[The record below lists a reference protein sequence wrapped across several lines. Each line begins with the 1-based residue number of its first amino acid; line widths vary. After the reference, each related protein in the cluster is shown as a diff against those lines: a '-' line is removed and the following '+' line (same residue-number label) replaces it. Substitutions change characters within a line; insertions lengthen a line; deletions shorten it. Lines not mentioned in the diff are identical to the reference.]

1 MQCISCGK
9 KLNEDDKVCPKC
21 GKSQPLAET
30 NNLTRWP
37 ILKSLAPICLLIGLV
52 IVPLGLTG
60 LIFLIFLAIEKELK
74 LLEVILGIANILF
87 ITVLPFILAFIFKNI
102 K

>member
-21 GKSQPLAET
+21 GKNQPLAET

-37 ILKSLAPICLLIGLV
+37 VLKSLAPICLLIGLV

-60 LIFLIFLAIEKELK
+60 LIFLIFLAIQKDLK
-74 LLEVILGIANILF
+74 ILEVILGLANILF
-87 ITVLPFILAFIFKNI
+87 ITTLPFILALIFKNI

>member
-9 KLNEDDKVCPKC
+9 KLADDEKICPKC
-21 GKSQPLAET
+21 GKKQPLADT
-30 NNLTRWP
+30 NNLTRFP
-37 ILKSLAPICLLIGLV
+37 VLKSLAPICLLIGLV

-60 LIFLIFLAIEKELK
+60 IIFLIFLAIQKDLK
-74 LLEVILGIANILF
+74 ILEVILGLANILF
-87 ITVLPFILAFIFKNI
+87 IITLPFILALIFKNI

>member
-9 KLNEDDKVCPKC
+9 KLADDEKICPKC
-21 GKSQPLAET
+21 GKKQPLADT
-30 NNLTRWP
+30 NNLTRFP
-37 ILKSLAPICLLIGLV
+37 GLKSLAPICLLIGLV

-60 LIFLIFLAIEKELK
+60 IIFLIFLAIQKDLK
-74 LLEVILGIANILF
+74 LLEVILGLAYILL
-87 ITVLPFILAFIFKNI
+87 ITALPFILALIFKNI

>member
-21 GKSQPLAET
+21 GKNQPLAET

-37 ILKSLAPICLLIGLV
+37 VLKSLAPICLLIGLV

-60 LIFLIFLAIEKELK
+60 IIFLIFLAIQKDLK
-74 LLEVILGIANILF
+74 LLEVILGLANILF
-87 ITVLPFILAFIFKNI
+87 ITALPFILALIFKNI

>member
-9 KLNEDDKVCPKC
+9 KLNDDDKVCPKC
-21 GKSQPLAET
+21 GKGQPLAET
-30 NNLTRWP
+30 NNLTKWP

-60 LIFLIFLAIEKELK
+60 IVFLIFLAIQKDLK
-74 LLEVILGIANILF
+74 LLEVLLGLTNILF
-87 ITVLPFILAFIFKNI
+87 ITILPFLLALIFKNI

>member
-9 KLNEDDKVCPKC
+9 KLNDDQKICPKC
-21 GKSQPLAET
+21 GKAQPLAET
-30 NNLTRWP
+30 NNLTRRP
-37 ILKSLAPICLLIGLV
+37 ILKSLASIFLLIGLI

-60 LIFLIFLAIEKELK
+60 IVFLVFLSIQENLK
-74 LLEVILGIANILF
+74 LLEVILGLANILF
-87 ITVLPFILAFIFKNI
+87 ITSLPFILALIFKNI

>member
-21 GKSQPLAET
+21 GKNQPLAET

-37 ILKSLAPICLLIGLV
+37 LLKSLAPICLLIGLV

-87 ITVLPFILAFIFKNI
+87 ITVLPFILALIFKNI